1 MGDATTEQKI
11 SDSIENDSGSE
22 FLQVYLVTGGCGF
35 VGSHY
40 LNHAVHTYPNY
51 KFINIDAMYYCASHK
66 NVWESTRKSRNYL
79 FFECNIN
86 NLNFVKH
93 IILTHRVT
101 TIVHFAA
108 QSHVDSSFLSEKSL
122 CYTEDNVKGT
132 HSLLEAVR
140 QCDPKN
146 SITFLHFST
155 DEVYGESLLGEE
167 AKTEM
172 SLMCPT
178 NPYAASKAA
187 SELLVQSYHHS
198 YGLKCIITRGN
209 NIIGTNQYPEKL
221 VPKFIN
227 LLLSG
232 QKCTIHGSGNSLRSF
247 ISVRD
252 VCSAVDCILNKG
264 VVGQIYNI
272 GSDAKNERSVL
283 EVARYLISKL
293 VKTSDALAEQ
303 DFIEFVSDRPFNDRR
318 YFINNVKLQ
327 KLGWRQRYTFEDE
340 VEKIVKY
347 IQATNEQVK
356 E

>member
-1 MGDATTEQKI
+1 MGDVTTEQKI
-11 SDSIENDSGSE
+11 HDSSDKGSGSE

-40 LNHAVHTYPNY
+40 LNHAVHAYPNFQ
-51 KFINIDAMYYCASHK
+51 FINIDAMYYCASHENIRK
-66 NVWESTRKSRNYL
+66 DTRDAKNYL

-86 NLNFVKH
+86 NLTFVKH
-93 IILTHRVT
+93 IILTHGVT
-101 TIVHFAA
+101 TVVHFAA

-140 QCDPKN
+140 QCDPEN
-146 SITFLHFST
+146 RITFLHFST
-155 DEVYGESLLGEE
+155 DEVYGESLLGED

-187 SELLVQSYHHS
+187 SELLVNSYHHS

-221 VPKFIN
+221 IPRFIH
-227 LLLSG
+227 LLMAG
-232 QKCTIHGSGNSLRSF
+232 KKCTVHGSGESQRSF

-252 VCSAVDCILNKG
+252 ICTAVDCILEKG

-272 GSDAKNERSVL
+272 GSDEKNERSVL
-283 EVARYLISKL
+283 EVARYLISRVVDK
-293 VKTSDALAEQ
+293 SDARSET
-303 DFIEFVSDRPFNDRR
+303 DFIEFVRDRPFNDRR
-318 YFINNVKLQ
+318 YFINNAKLQ
-327 KLGWRQRYTFEDE
+327 QLGWRQQFTFEDE
-340 VEKIVKY
+340 VDRILESIR
-347 IQATNEQVK
+347 ATL
-356 E
+356 